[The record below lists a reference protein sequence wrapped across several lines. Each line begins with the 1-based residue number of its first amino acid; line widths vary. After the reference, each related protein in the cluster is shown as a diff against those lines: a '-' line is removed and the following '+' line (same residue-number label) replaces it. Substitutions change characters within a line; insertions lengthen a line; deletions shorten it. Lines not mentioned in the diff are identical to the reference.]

1 MYKWYTFCHSQEYFV
16 HFVFQ
21 CDKRFFWNE
30 FMVKELLSS
39 EVGFFHYVQCI
50 FMHMVI
56 TAQMIPVLCMC
67 LQARRELI
75 KSFRDA

>member
-30 FMVKELLSS
+30 FMVKELLNS
-39 EVGFFHYVQCI
+39 EVGFFSLCTMCIHAYRNYCPDASSTLYVPTGKEGINQFI
-50 FMHMVI
+50 
-56 TAQMIPVLCMC
+56 
-67 LQARRELI
+67 
-75 KSFRDA
+75 